1 MTPSNQTLEP
11 APRALGHT
19 VAKSEHLHFQRR
31 GSALTLGGEEHEHQ
45 RATFAVSRT
54 EIG

>member
-1 MTPSNQTLEP
+1 LRSSVAR
-11 APRALGHT
+11 APPRPLNGIP
-19 VAKSEHLHFQRR
+19 LC
-31 GSALTLGGEEHEHQ
+31 GEEHEHQ

>member
-1 MTPSNQTLEP
+1 MVAVRGNFVA
-11 APRALGHT
+11 APFG
-19 VAKSEHLHFQRR
+19 R
-31 GSALTLGGEEHEHQ
+31 GLSLAAGAAQLSANPLGGEEHEHQ